1 LGSTDKTA
9 VVVVGD
15 THIGSTVGL
24 CLPVANL
31 DDGGTYSAS
40 QGQRWL
46 WRSWLDFWTFTTGI
60 TQGCKRVLVLNGDI
74 VEKDNK
80 RRTHQIITRND
91 ATLLR
96 IAVST
101 LKPALEWAD
110 AIYVVRGTEAH
121 TGKSAEMEEALA
133 YDIGAEKD
141 GELHSHWHLRAVA
154 GGVRMDIAHH
164 ATMGGMPWTERNAA
178 IKLAAITWHRYMEM
192 GKPLPHVVVRNH
204 VHRYADSGGNYETFA
219 VMAPAWSLATSYLY
233 RIGKE
238 NDLATIGGLIFICEN
253 GQYQMLKKIY
263 RPRVTAWDRV
273 M

>member
-1 LGSTDKTA
+1 M
-9 VVVVGD
+9 
-15 THIGSTVGL
+15 
-24 CLPVANL
+24 
-31 DDGGTYSAS
+31 
-40 QGQRWL
+40 
-46 WRSWLDFWTFTTGI
+46 
-60 TQGCKRVLVLNGDI
+60 LVLNGDI

-121 TGKSAEMEEALA
+121 VGKSAEMEEALA

-178 IKLAAITWHRYMEM
+178 K
-192 GKPLPHVVVRNH
+192 
-204 VHRYADSGGNYETFA
+204 
-219 VMAPAWSLATSYLY
+219 
-233 RIGKE
+233 IGRASCRE
-238 NDLATIGGLIFICEN
+238 
-253 GQYQMLKKIY
+253 
-263 RPRVTAWDRV
+263 RV
-273 M
+273 